1 MNVTAEERIMYSVM
15 KAVYDSGIPI
25 SFKGSMVL
33 KACLF
38 EVGFL
43 DETRHTV
50 DIDANWNTDTP
61 PTAEQMVES
70 LQRAINRGGM
80 DYEVRLY
87 RMYGEKRSAGFELV
101 DRNTDEIL
109 FTMDVDVN
117 RPITPTQIYEVD
129 GICFRGVSPLQ
140 MIADKVAVVST
151 DKVFRRIKDVVDLY
165 YISKV
170 FEFDV
175 QNIYSTL
182 KCSERTMGD
191 FQGFLQRKED
201 LRHSYDKFRFAGGV
215 NKPPFDAVYREV
227 KIYLN
232 LEQLDQD
239 TEALQAIG
247 RARGCQFNILRYQQE
262 DALNT
267 VLPLGLKRIDAT
279 RTLTT
284 ECTAV
289 LMPFKSQEIQDAG
302 GIYYGVNAV
311 SHNLIICNRGN
322 LLNGNGFITGV
333 SGSGKSMA
341 AKQEMTALA
350 LSTDHD
356 IIIVDP
362 EREYGELVRALGGEV
377 ITISASDPNGCHINA
392 LDLSEGYGDGKE
404 PLVMK
409 SEFIMSLYEQLMGAD
424 KIEPQEKSIIDRS
437 VGNIYREYLKN
448 YQGKPPTLKNLYDD
462 LMKQVNPEAHRI
474 ALALELFTVG
484 SLNVFSHQTNINTKS
499 RILCFDI
506 QDLGENLKSVGLL
519 VMLDAIYNRVIQN
532 RREGKYTHVYIDEI
546 YLFFA
551 NGSGSGHSI
560 TNYSS
565 EFLYKCWK
573 RFRKYGAMLTG
584 ITQNV
589 EECLLSNTARMMF
602 ANSEFLLMLNQA
614 TTDREQ
620 LARLLGASDTQM
632 SYVDNA
638 PAGHGLIKVGGAIV
652 PFANELPKN
661 TELYRL
667 MSTRP
672 GED

>member
-1 MNVTAEERIMYSVM
+1 MNIREMRAQLGDTQSEFSARYHIPFRTVQNWETGMRKPPEYVADLLEQRIKEDLTNRKTLSLPKYDPQKKDLPSRSSYVGALSWLQAVRDCIGEPVVFALDNALMCQGNFGGRSDEYIVWVYGDDSVMKFNGVVVLGNRIGAQNIKNRNGLLYTDFNRTVYDALANENILDMQGITEAVSKYFYSNGDSFDGLFVAPEHQDRFERLASDAIEYYETEVLALNVTAEERIMYSVM

-227 KIYLN
+227 KIYLKDV
-232 LEQLDQD
+232 LPK
-239 TEALQAIG
+239 EASK
-247 RARGCQFNILRYQQE
+247 E
-262 DALNT
+262 DAD
-267 VLPLGLKRIDAT
+267 G
-279 RTLTT
+279 
-284 ECTAV
+284 
-289 LMPFKSQEIQDAG
+289 SQQ
-302 GIYYGVNAV
+302 
-311 SHNLIICNRGN
+311 
-322 LLNGNGFITGV
+322 
-333 SGSGKSMA
+333 
-341 AKQEMTALA
+341 
-350 LSTDHD
+350 
-356 IIIVDP
+356 
-362 EREYGELVRALGGEV
+362 
-377 ITISASDPNGCHINA
+377 
-392 LDLSEGYGDGKE
+392 
-404 PLVMK
+404 
-409 SEFIMSLYEQLMGAD
+409 
-424 KIEPQEKSIIDRS
+424 
-437 VGNIYREYLKN
+437 
-448 YQGKPPTLKNLYDD
+448 
-462 LMKQVNPEAHRI
+462 
-474 ALALELFTVG
+474 
-484 SLNVFSHQTNINTKS
+484 
-499 RILCFDI
+499 
-506 QDLGENLKSVGLL
+506 
-519 VMLDAIYNRVIQN
+519 
-532 RREGKYTHVYIDEI
+532 
-546 YLFFA
+546 
-551 NGSGSGHSI
+551 
-560 TNYSS
+560 
-565 EFLYKCWK
+565 
-573 RFRKYGAMLTG
+573 
-584 ITQNV
+584 
-589 EECLLSNTARMMF
+589 
-602 ANSEFLLMLNQA
+602 
-614 TTDREQ
+614 
-620 LARLLGASDTQM
+620 
-632 SYVDNA
+632 
-638 PAGHGLIKVGGAIV
+638 
-652 PFANELPKN
+652 
-661 TELYRL
+661 
-667 MSTRP
+667 
-672 GED
+672 